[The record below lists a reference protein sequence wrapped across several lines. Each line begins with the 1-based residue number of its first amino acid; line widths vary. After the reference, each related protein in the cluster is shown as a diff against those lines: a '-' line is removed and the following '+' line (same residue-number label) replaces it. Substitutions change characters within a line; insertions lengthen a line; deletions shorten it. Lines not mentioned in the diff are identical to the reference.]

1 MKREVTCEKLGL
13 CPGERDHALEMLTQ
27 LVYSKSEAEYTQHYQ
42 FLLGSGLRSVI
53 DYYNSNWHP
62 IRHQWVEC
70 FKGANFT
77 MGEKTNNR
85 LECINSKIKS
95 VCSNYASLAT
105 FFDQFFAVLACL
117 RNERD
122 HTTLM
127 AMVKKRITV
136 QSKES
141 TEEKFAEL
149 LTPYALSYVE
159 KQLAL
164 RKKVAGIEDHGENC
178 TVSSSAGTLTVTA
191 ESCQCTFWKTMH
203 LPCRHIFA
211 VREKLHLPLFS
222 LTGVSERWKMAYMRE
237 VHARKTTSTPGDSF
251 QVGVL

>member
-1 MKREVTCEKLGL
+1 MKREVTCEKFGL
-13 CPGERDHALEMLTQ
+13 CPGEQDHALEMLTQ

-42 FLLGSGLRSVI
+42 FLLGSGLQSVI

-62 IRHQWVEC
+62 IQHQWVEC

-77 MGEKTNNR
+77 MGEKTSNH

-95 VCSNYASLAT
+95 VCSKYASLAT

-136 QSKES
+136 
-141 TEEKFAEL
+141 
-149 LTPYALSYVE
+149 
-159 KQLAL
+159 
-164 RKKVAGIEDHGENC
+164 
-178 TVSSSAGTLTVTA
+178 
-191 ESCQCTFWKTMH
+191 
-203 LPCRHIFA
+203 
-211 VREKLHLPLFS
+211 
-222 LTGVSERWKMAYMRE
+222 
-237 VHARKTTSTPGDSF
+237 
-251 QVGVL
+251 